1 MTHHSRH
8 CEHHW
13 SRRDYRFGTPHCST
27 RPEADDDQRREV
39 RPHFRPQ
46 HRAGQETA
54 ASRRQ
59 RSQVLHEDLVSQ
71 TQEQSGLARVLRG
84 AAEAVQVRLR
94 APADQEATTESDRS
108 MFGPERADEHAAE
121 GGQSDGR
128 HGTAAARD
136 EITNETNGRA
146 AEQHECAFR
155 TGAEVA
161 ARSLGDSSEI
171 RCCFPLIQPP

>member
-13 SRRDYRFGTPHCST
+13 SRRDYRFGTPHSSA
-27 RPEADDDQRREV
+27 RPEAGDDQRREV
-39 RPHFRPQ
+39 RPHLRSQ
-46 HRAGQETA
+46 HRTGQETV

-71 TQEQSGLARVLRG
+71 TQEQNGLARVLRG

-94 APADQEATTESDRS
+94 APADQEEATQPDRP

-128 HGTAAARD
+128 HGTAAAGD

-155 TGAEVA
+155 AGAEVA

-171 RCCFPLIQPP
+171 RLFSNELWVR